1 MCKKRYNSGKGYKM
15 KRLFD
20 IVASLVGLIV
30 FAPVMLIVAIVV
42 KVTSP
47 GPVLFSQKRLT
58 KGMKEFSI
66 YKFRSMVS
74 NEFREKNT
82 VQIKGSS
89 SEITPIGKFMR
100 KTKIDELP
108 QFWNILKGDMS
119 FIGPRPELPRRLKY
133 YNDRQKEI
141 FLVRSGISSPASIV
155 FSDEEY
161 LMNQVQDPEKFYI
174 EQIMPYK
181 IELNLYYINH
191 QSFLYDIWLI
201 VATLLKI
208 VNRVKNEDVVK
219 DKILLSEKEEMV
231 KKIGV
236 EY

>member
-1 MCKKRYNSGKGYKM
+1 M

-20 IVASLVGLIV
+20 IVASLIGLIV
-30 FAPVMLIVAIVV
+30 FTPVMLIIAIVV
-42 KVTSP
+42 KMTSS

-58 KGMKEFSI
+58 KGMKEINI
-66 YKFRSMVS
+66 YKFRSMVN

-100 KTKIDELP
+100 KTKLDELP

-133 YNDRQKEI
+133 YNSRQKEI
-141 FLVRSGISSPASIV
+141 FSVRSGISSPASIV

-161 LMNQVQDPEKFYI
+161 LMNQVEDPEKFYI

-181 IELNLYYINH
+181 IELNLYYIEN
-191 QSFLYDIWLI
+191 QNFFYDIWLI
-201 VATLLKI
+201 IATLLKI
-208 VNRVKNEDVVK
+208 INRIKNEDIVK
-219 DKILLSEKEEMV
+219 DKKLLAEKEKMV
-231 KKIGV
+231 EKIGV

>member
-1 MCKKRYNSGKGYKM
+1 M

-20 IVASLVGLIV
+20 IVGSIIGLIV
-30 FAPVMLIVAIVV
+30 FSPIMIIVAIGI
-42 KVTSP
+42 KLTSR
-47 GPVLFSQKRLT
+47 GPILFSQRRLT
-58 KGMKEFSI
+58 MGMREFNI

-74 NEFREKNT
+74 NEFREKNS

-89 SEITPIGKFMR
+89 NEITGIGKFMR
-100 KTKIDELP
+100 RTKIDELP

-133 YNDRQKEI
+133 YDERQRGI
-141 FLVRSGISSPASIV
+141 FTVRSGISSPASIV

-161 LMNQVQDPEKFYI
+161 LMNRVKDPEKFYI

-181 IELNLYYINH
+181 IELNLYYIKH
-191 QSFLYDIWLI
+191 QSFFYDIWLI
-201 VATLLKI
+201 VATGLKI
-208 VNRVKNEDVVK
+208 LNKVKNKDVVK
-219 DKILLSEKEEMV
+219 DEKLLEEKDKMVEM
-231 KKIGV
+231 IGV

>member
-1 MCKKRYNSGKGYKM
+1 M

-20 IVASLVGLIV
+20 IVASFIGLIV
-30 FAPVMLIVAIVV
+30 FAPVMLIIAIVV
-42 KVTSP
+42 KMTSP
-47 GPVLFSQKRLT
+47 GPILFSQKRLT
-58 KGMKEFSI
+58 KGMKEFNI

-100 KTKIDELP
+100 KTKLDELP

-133 YNDRQKEI
+133 YNSRQKEI
-141 FLVRSGISSPASIV
+141 FSVRSGISSPASIV

-161 LMNQVQDPEKFYI
+161 LMNQVEDPEKFYI

-181 IELNLYYINH
+181 IELNLYYIEN
-191 QSFLYDIWLI
+191 QSFFYDIWLI
-201 VATLLKI
+201 IATLLKI
-208 VNRVKNEDVVK
+208 INRVKNENVVK
-219 DKILLSEKEEMV
+219 DNKLLAKKEKMV
-231 KKIGV
+231 EKIGV

>member
-1 MCKKRYNSGKGYKM
+1 M

-20 IVASLVGLIV
+20 IIASLVGLIV
-30 FAPVMLIVAIVV
+30 SAPIMLIVAIIV

-58 KGMKEFSI
+58 KGMKEFDI

-74 NEFREKNT
+74 NELREKNT

-100 KTKIDELP
+100 KTKLDELP

-133 YNDRQKEI
+133 YNERQKEI
-141 FLVRSGISSPASIV
+141 FSVRSGISSPASIV

-174 EQIMPYK
+174 QEIMPYK
-181 IELNLYYINH
+181 IELNLYYIEH
-191 QSFLYDIWLI
+191 QSFFYDIWLI
-201 VATLLKI
+201 IATLLKI
-208 VNRVKNEDVVK
+208 VNRVKNEDIVK
-219 DKILLSEKEEMV
+219 DKKLLAEKDEMI

>member
-1 MCKKRYNSGKGYKM
+1 M

-20 IVASLVGLIV
+20 IVASLVGLII
-30 FAPVMLIVAIVV
+30 FAPVMLIVAVIV

-47 GPVLFSQKRLT
+47 GPILFSQKRLT
-58 KGMKEFSI
+58 KGMREFNI

-74 NEFREKNT
+74 NELREKNT

-133 YNDRQKEI
+133 YDDRQKEI
-141 FLVRSGISSPASIV
+141 FSVRSGISSPASIV

-181 IELNLYYINH
+181 IELNLYYIEH
-191 QSFLYDIWLI
+191 QSFFYDIWLI
-201 VATLLKI
+201 IATLLKI

-219 DKILLSEKEEMV
+219 DRILLAEKDEMV

>member
-1 MCKKRYNSGKGYKM
+1 M

-30 FAPVMLIVAIVV
+30 FAPIMLIVAIIV

-47 GPVLFSQKRLT
+47 GPILFSQKRLT
-58 KGMKEFSI
+58 KGMREFNI

-74 NEFREKNT
+74 NELREKNT

-100 KTKIDELP
+100 KTKLDELP

-133 YNDRQKEI
+133 YDKRQKEI
-141 FLVRSGISSPASIV
+141 FSVRSGISSPASIV

-174 EQIMPYK
+174 QEIMPYK
-181 IELNLYYINH
+181 IELNLYYIEY
-191 QSFLYDIWLI
+191 QSFFYDIWLI
-201 VATLLKI
+201 IATLLKI
-208 VNRVKNEDVVK
+208 VNKVKNEDVVK
-219 DKILLSEKEEMV
+219 DKELLAQKNEMI

>member
-1 MCKKRYNSGKGYKM
+1 M

-20 IVASLVGLIV
+20 ILASLIGLIV
-30 FAPVMLIVAIVV
+30 FTPVMLIVAVIV

-47 GPVLFSQKRLT
+47 GPILFSQKRLT
-58 KGMKEFSI
+58 KGMREFNI

-74 NEFREKNT
+74 NELREKNT

-133 YNDRQKEI
+133 YDDRQKEI
-141 FLVRSGISSPASIV
+141 FSVRSGISSPASIV

-181 IELNLYYINH
+181 IELNLYYIEH
-191 QSFLYDIWLI
+191 QSFFYDIWLI
-201 VATLLKI
+201 ITTLLKI
-208 VNRVKNEDVVK
+208 VNKVKNEDVVK
-219 DKILLSEKEEMV
+219 DRVLLAEKDEMV

>member
-1 MCKKRYNSGKGYKM
+1 M

-20 IVASLVGLIV
+20 IVASLIGLIV
-30 FAPVMLIVAIVV
+30 FSPIMLAVAVIV

-47 GPVLFSQKRLT
+47 GPILFSQKRLT
-58 KGMKEFSI
+58 KGMREFDI

-74 NEFREKNT
+74 NELREKNT

-133 YNDRQKEI
+133 YNEKQKEI
-141 FLVRSGISSPASIV
+141 FSVRSGISSPASIV

-161 LMNQVQDPEKFYI
+161 LMNQVQDAEKFYI

-181 IELNLYYINH
+181 IELNLYYIKH
-191 QSFLYDIWLI
+191 QSFFYDIWLI
-201 VATLLKI
+201 IATLLKI
-208 VNRVKNEDVVK
+208 LNKVKNEDVVK
-219 DKILLSEKEEMV
+219 NEILLAEKDNMI

>member
-1 MCKKRYNSGKGYKM
+1 M

-20 IVASLVGLIV
+20 IVASLIGLIA
-30 FAPVMLIVAIVV
+30 FSPVMLIVAIIV

-47 GPVLFSQKRLT
+47 GPILFSQKRLT
-58 KGMKEFSI
+58 KGMREFNI

-74 NEFREKNT
+74 NELREKNT

-89 SEITPIGKFMR
+89 SEITTIGKFMR
-100 KTKIDELP
+100 KTKLDELP

-133 YNDRQKEI
+133 YDKRQKEI
-141 FLVRSGISSPASIV
+141 FSVRSGISSPASIV

-174 EQIMPYK
+174 GQIMPYK
-181 IELNLYYINH
+181 IELNLYYIEH
-191 QSFLYDIWLI
+191 QSFFYDIWLI
-201 VATLLKI
+201 IATLLKI

-219 DKILLSEKEEMV
+219 DRVLLAEKDEMV

>member
-1 MCKKRYNSGKGYKM
+1 M

-30 FAPVMLIVAIVV
+30 FAPIMLIVGIIV
-42 KVTSP
+42 KITSP
-47 GPVLFSQKRLT
+47 GPMLFSQKRLT
-58 KGMKEFSI
+58 KGMREFNI

-74 NEFREKNT
+74 NELREKNT

-100 KTKIDELP
+100 KTKLDELP

-133 YNDRQKEI
+133 YDERQKEI
-141 FLVRSGISSPASIV
+141 FFVRSGISSPASIV

-161 LMNQVQDPEKFYI
+161 LMNQVKDPEKFYI
-174 EQIMPYK
+174 QEIMPYK
-181 IELNLYYINH
+181 IELNLYYIEH
-191 QSFLYDIWLI
+191 QSFFYDIWLI
-201 VATLLKI
+201 IATLLKI
-208 VNRVKNEDVVK
+208 VNRVKNEDIVK
-219 DKILLSEKEEMV
+219 DKRLLAEKDEMI

>member
-1 MCKKRYNSGKGYKM
+1 M

-20 IVASLVGLIV
+20 IVASLIGLIV
-30 FAPVMLIVAIVV
+30 FAPIMLIIAVIV

-47 GPVLFSQKRLT
+47 GPILFSQKRLT
-58 KGMKEFSI
+58 KGMREFSI

-74 NEFREKNT
+74 NELREKNT

-100 KTKIDELP
+100 KTKLDELP

-133 YNDRQKEI
+133 YNERQKEI
-141 FLVRSGISSPASIV
+141 FSVRSGISSPASIV

-161 LMNQVQDPEKFYI
+161 LMNQVKDPEKFYI
-174 EQIMPYK
+174 QEIMPYK
-181 IELNLYYINH
+181 IELNLYYIEH
-191 QSFLYDIWLI
+191 QSFFYDIWLI

-208 VNRVKNEDVVK
+208 VNKVKNEDIVK
-219 DKILLSEKEEMV
+219 DKRLLVEKDEMI

>member
-1 MCKKRYNSGKGYKM
+1 M

-191 QSFLYDIWLI
+191 QSFFYDIWLI

>member
-1 MCKKRYNSGKGYKM
+1 M

-20 IVASLVGLIV
+20 MVASLIGLII
-30 FAPVMLIVAIVV
+30 FAPIMLIVAIVV
-42 KVTSP
+42 KATSP
-47 GPVLFSQKRLT
+47 GPILFSQKRLT
-58 KGMKEFSI
+58 KGMREFNI

-100 KTKIDELP
+100 KTKLDELP
-108 QFWNILKGDMS
+108 QLWNILKGDMS

-133 YNDRQKEI
+133 YDERQKQI
-141 FLVRSGISSPASIV
+141 FSVRSGISSPASIV

-174 EQIMPYK
+174 EEIMPYK
-181 IELNLYYINH
+181 IELNLYYIEH
-191 QSFLYDIWLI
+191 QSFFYDIWLI
-201 VATLLKI
+201 IATLLKML
-208 VNRVKNEDVVK
+208 NKVKNEDVVK
-219 DKILLSEKEEMV
+219 DKKLLQQKEEMV

>member
-1 MCKKRYNSGKGYKM
+1 M

-20 IVASLVGLIV
+20 IVASLIGLIV
-30 FAPVMLIVAIVV
+30 FSPVMLIVAVIV

-47 GPVLFSQKRLT
+47 GPILFSQKRLT
-58 KGMKEFSI
+58 KGMREFNI

-74 NEFREKNT
+74 NELREKNT

-100 KTKIDELP
+100 KTKLDELP

-133 YNDRQKEI
+133 YDDRQKEI
-141 FLVRSGISSPASIV
+141 FSVRSGISSPASIV

-161 LMNQVQDPEKFYI
+161 LMNQVKDPEKFYI

-181 IELNLYYINH
+181 IELNLYYIEH
-191 QSFLYDIWLI
+191 QSFFYDIWLI
-201 VATLLKI
+201 IATLLKI
-208 VNRVKNEDVVK
+208 VNKVKNENIVK
-219 DKILLSEKEEMV
+219 DKRLLAEKDEII

>member
-1 MCKKRYNSGKGYKM
+1 M

-20 IVASLVGLIV
+20 IVASLIGLIV
-30 FAPVMLIVAIVV
+30 FAPVMLIIAIVV
-42 KVTSP
+42 KMTSP

-58 KGMKEFSI
+58 KGMKEFDI

-89 SEITPIGKFMR
+89 NEITPIGKFMR
-100 KTKIDELP
+100 KTKLDELP

-133 YNDRQKEI
+133 YNSRQKEI
-141 FLVRSGISSPASIV
+141 FSVRSGISSPASIV

-161 LMNQVQDPEKFYI
+161 LMNQVEDPEKFYI

-181 IELNLYYINH
+181 IELNLYYIEN
-191 QSFLYDIWLI
+191 QSFFYDIWLI
-201 VATLLKI
+201 IATLLKI
-208 VNRVKNEDVVK
+208 INRVKNENVVK
-219 DKILLSEKEEMV
+219 DNKLLAKKEKMV
-231 KKIGV
+231 EKIGV

>member
-1 MCKKRYNSGKGYKM
+1 M

-20 IVASLVGLIV
+20 IVASLVGLII
-30 FAPVMLIVAIVV
+30 FAPVMLIVAIIV

-47 GPVLFSQKRLT
+47 GPILFSQKRLT
-58 KGMKEFSI
+58 KGMREFNI

-89 SEITPIGKFMR
+89 GEITPIGKFMR
-100 KTKIDELP
+100 KTKLDELP

-133 YNDRQKEI
+133 YNSRQKEI
-141 FLVRSGISSPASIV
+141 FSVRSGISSPASIV

-161 LMNQVQDPEKFYI
+161 LMNQVEDPEKFYI

-181 IELNLYYINH
+181 IELNLYYIEN
-191 QSFLYDIWLI
+191 QNFFYDIWLI
-201 VATLLKI
+201 IATLLKI
-208 VNRVKNEDVVK
+208 INRVKNEDIVK
-219 DKILLSEKEEMV
+219 DNKLLAKKEKMV
-231 KKIGV
+231 EKIGV

>member
-1 MCKKRYNSGKGYKM
+1 M

-20 IVASLVGLIV
+20 IVVSLVGLII
-30 FAPVMLIVAIVV
+30 FAPVMLIVAIIV
-42 KVTSP
+42 KVTSS

-58 KGMKEFSI
+58 KGMREFNI

-74 NEFREKNT
+74 NELREKNT

-133 YNDRQKEI
+133 YSDRQKQI
-141 FLVRSGISSPASIV
+141 FSVRSGISSPASIV

-174 EQIMPYK
+174 EEIMPYK
-181 IELNLYYINH
+181 IELNLYYIEH
-191 QSFLYDIWLI
+191 QSFFYDIWLI
-201 VATLLKI
+201 IATLLKI

-219 DKILLSEKEEMV
+219 DKKLLAEKNEMI

>member
-1 MCKKRYNSGKGYKM
+1 M

-20 IVASLVGLIV
+20 IVAAAIGLIL
-30 FAPVMLIVAIVV
+30 FFPVMLVVAIIV
-42 KVTSP
+42 KITSP

-58 KGMKEFSI
+58 KGAKEFSI

-74 NEFREKNT
+74 NEQREKNT

-89 SEITPIGKFMR
+89 NEITSIGKFMR
-100 KTKIDELP
+100 KTKLDELP
-108 QFWNILKGDMS
+108 QFWNILIGDMS

-133 YNDRQKEI
+133 YDERQMGI
-141 FLVRSGISSPASIV
+141 FQVRSGISSPASIV

-161 LMNQVQDPEKFYI
+161 LMNQVKDPEKFYI

-181 IELNLYYINH
+181 IELNLYYIKN
-191 QSFLYDIWLI
+191 QSFLGDIWLI

-208 VNRVKNEDVVK
+208 VNRVNNEDVVK
-219 DKILLSEKEEMV
+219 DKELLKQKEKMV
-231 KKIGV
+231 SLIGV